1 MKKITNHEI
10 KRRTLVLR
18 RESIAALSV
27 HQLRQVEA
35 GAKVLEDQ
43 PDGTFWPPCP
53 VTGMPT
59 NPTR

>member
-18 RESIAALSV
+18 RESIAALNV
-27 HQLRQVEA
+27 HQLRHVEA
-35 GAKVLEDQ
+35 GAHVLDQ
-43 PDGTFWPPCP
+43 PNGTFWPPCP
-53 VTGMPT
+53 VTGLPT

>member
-27 HQLRQVEA
+27 HQLRQVEG
-35 GAKVLEDQ
+35 GAKGLDQ

-53 VTGMPT
+53 VTEL
-59 NPTR
+59 PTRTVR